1 MKKIIL
7 RTKYSDNFGFTLT
20 EIIVVMAIISILAAI
35 MVPSVT
41 RYIDESK
48 AKECEINR
56 KSLVALLDS
65 ARAQNP
71 AATMQDIIKAN
82 PDISCPSLS
91 IPYVAKDENTV
102 SCPYHN
108 ATNTSLPDDFQ
119 VAEAITPTIFP
130 ESETSLPTPPT
141 EETITEQESSE
152 EETSSENNND
162 DNNFFT
168 QKYGDEYIK
177 FSCNTIDE
185 FVKKYITE
193 NKDMLLN
200 LGDNKITV
208 PLPKNQLF
216 KDNNGKVYMSLI
228 ENTSSMYI
236 EFSLKG
242 NNIQY
247 NFHTNSSKPDESL
260 SLNKGKPIDDYE
272 KHDKNN
278 PSIQQGN
285 IIKYGDGYYVALQEI
300 KTNTDLNTIKN
311 GVTNEFWYKLDLY
324 K

>member
-7 RTKYSDNFGFTLT
+7 RTKFSDNFGFTLT
-20 EIIVVMAIISILAAI
+20 EIIVVMAIISILAAV

-91 IPYVAKDENTV
+91 IPYAAKDENTV

-108 ATNTSLPDDFQ
+108 ETNTALPDDFQ

-130 ESETSLPTPPT
+130 ESETSLPTPST
-141 EETITEQESSE
+141 EETITEPESSE
-152 EETSSENNND
+152 EETSSENNNN
-162 DNNFFT
+162 DNNFFIK
-168 QKYGDEYIK
+168 KYGKEDIK
-177 FSCNTIDE
+177 FSCSTIDE
-185 FVKKYITE
+185 FVKKYVAE
-193 NKDMLLN
+193 NKEILLQ
-200 LGDNKITV
+200 LGDNKIKV
-208 PLPKNQLF
+208 SLPPNQLF
-216 KDNNGKVYMSLI
+216 KDENDKVYMSLT

-242 NNIQY
+242 DNIQY
-247 NFHTNSSKPDESL
+247 KFHTDSSKPEESI
-260 SLNKGKPIDDYE
+260 SLKKGTPIDDYNE
-272 KHDKNN
+272 YNTKN
-278 PSIQQGN
+278 PSVHQGN

-300 KTNTDLNTIKN
+300 KNNTDLNTIKN